1 MADQPDIS
9 LLLDGLKKHN
19 ESDLDE
25 ILLVSSRNTTKMLPM
40 TIGQQKQ
47 LVSSLIAR
55 ETSELNI
62 DTTLGEIILE
72 NITTPQ
78 SVYSIDTPYIVLQMR
93 ANLMGGDI
101 TLTLN
106 ETDYEIDISKHIKK
120 IYKQF
125 NDSIDTTYDVS
136 EGKVVIKC
144 QTPLLSRECELNRA
158 ASKYIEEKYN
168 TTTEAVG
175 DIYLIEIMKQIKTI
189 CIDDNQINLEEL
201 DLETSLSLI
210 NNLPYSLTK
219 QIVKKTEDY
228 TNIIDTISTPPGL
241 PEGVPMD
248 IDGRLFTGE

>member
-9 LLLDGLKKHN
+9 ILLEGLKKHN
-19 ESDLDE
+19 ESELE
-25 ILLVSSRNTTKMLPM
+25 NISLVSSKNSVKMLPL

-47 LVSSLIAR
+47 LVSSVIAG

-72 NITTPQ
+72 NITTKKD
-78 SVYSIDTPYIVLQMR
+78 VFSIDTSFIVLQMR
-93 ANLMGGDI
+93 SNLMGGDI

-106 ETDYEIDISKHIKK
+106 ETDYEIDLNQHIKQ
-120 IYKQF
+120 INKQF
-125 NDSIDTTYDVS
+125 SDGIATDYEIS
-136 EGKVVIKC
+136 EGKIKLEC
-144 QTPLLSRECELNRA
+144 QTPLLSRECEVNRA
-158 ASKYIEEKYN
+158 ASEYIENKYN

-175 DIYLIEIMKQIKTI
+175 EIYLIEIMKQIKTV
-189 CIDDNQINLEEL
+189 CIEDNKIELKEL

-210 NNLPYSLTK
+210 NNLPYTLTK
-219 QIVKKTEDY
+219 QVVKKTEEY
-228 TNIIDTISTPPGL
+228 TNIIDTISTPAGL